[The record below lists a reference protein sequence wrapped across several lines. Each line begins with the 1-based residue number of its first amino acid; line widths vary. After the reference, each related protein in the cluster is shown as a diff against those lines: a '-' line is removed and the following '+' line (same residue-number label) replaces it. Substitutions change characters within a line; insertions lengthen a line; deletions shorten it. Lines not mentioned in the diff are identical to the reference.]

1 MPRPRS
7 ASKQHGFNDY
17 VFGLLLCL
25 ELILSFTGLG
35 YIHAPPISVT
45 IAYLPVLAA
54 ALLLGPVSSTA
65 MGVVFGL
72 ASIYKAS
79 ASYVLAGDRVFS
91 PFVSGAPLAS
101 LVLSLGTRALF
112 GLLVG
117 LSFAAV
123 KKLPHARAWLAVCA
137 ALAPTL
143 HALLVYSALAALF
156 PALGY
161 TPMLA
166 VPLQWKDLVVA
177 LIAVT
182 LVDGLWLLFRLPAV
196 QQLRKRVDQANRE
209 IPIHPRIRRLFT
221 LFELGTQGVAL
232 AATFYIHQRMT
243 FMLERHQVAIDPAVS
258 GDLFRLQ
265 IQFLLIVLTL
275 NWLAVILLELTYQYM
290 SSREYECEI
299 DALTGVMGRRL
310 FLHRCRQVWDA
321 PAGQGWFLF
330 LDVDHFKTVND
341 TLGHPVGDQVLQ
353 SAGALLRDTF
363 ADLGLVGRVG
373 GDEFA
378 VLIDSPLPRAELEAA
393 LDRLQEQLSLVLPD
407 MTISFSIGVQ
417 AFTCPCPQT
426 SLLTAADNALYQ
438 AKARGRACYVV
449 QEETAGIC

>member
-1 MPRPRS
+1 
-7 ASKQHGFNDY
+7 
-17 VFGLLLCL
+17 
-25 ELILSFTGLG
+25 
-35 YIHAPPISVT
+35 
-45 IAYLPVLAA
+45 
-54 ALLLGPVSSTA
+54 
-65 MGVVFGL
+65 
-72 ASIYKAS
+72 
-79 ASYVLAGDRVFS
+79 
-91 PFVSGAPLAS
+91 
-101 LVLSLGTRALF
+101 
-112 GLLVG
+112 
-117 LSFAAV
+117 
-123 KKLPHARAWLAVCA
+123 
-137 ALAPTL
+137 
-143 HALLVYSALAALF
+143 
-156 PALGY
+156 
-161 TPMLA
+161 MLA

-196 QQLRKRVDQANRE
+196 QRLRERVDQANRE
-209 IPIHPRIRRLFT
+209 IPTLPHIRQLFT
-221 LFELGTQGVAL
+221 LFELGIQGVAL
-232 AATFYIHQRMT
+232 AAAFYIHQRMT
-243 FMLERHQVAIDPAVS
+243 VMLARHQVAIDPAVS

-275 NWLAVILLELTYQYM
+275 NWLALILLELTYQYM
-290 SSREYECEI
+290 SSREYEREI
-299 DALTGVMGRRL
+299 DVLTGVMGRRL

-341 TLGHPVGDQVLQ
+341 TLGHPVGDQVLKG
-353 SAGALLRDTF
+353 AGALLQDTF
-363 ADLGLVGRVG
+363 ADLVLVGRVG

-417 AFTCPCPQT
+417 VFTWPCPQP